1 MARKVRPEPDS
12 PVLDVP
18 ESERR
23 LGEDSG
29 ETDSLII
36 EPQTSSSSSSSS
48 SSTSVAAAAIPDIPA
63 HQSQAQL
70 LVGQGDVDS
79 EILQIGNVVQDDVP
93 RIKDTYKRP
102 VQAIFNMAEAVI
114 LKANFTPE
122 TIHAFVTQSES
133 PSCNLEWH
141 QVILAPALLRIR
153 LRLQNV
159 SVITL

>member
-1 MARKVRPEPDS
+1 MPFEVARRRFTLSYKS
-12 PVLDVP
+12 MNSLW
-18 ESERR
+18 SEVCFQNDFLR
-23 LGEDSG
+23 
-29 ETDSLII
+29 
-36 EPQTSSSSSSSS
+36 
-48 SSTSVAAAAIPDIPA
+48 
-63 HQSQAQL
+63 H
-70 LVGQGDVDS
+70 
-79 EILQIGNVVQDDVP
+79 IGNVVQDDVP
-93 RIKDTYKRP
+93 RIKNTYKRP

-159 SVITL
+159 SYHTVVLPADRPSWPVKADGTIS